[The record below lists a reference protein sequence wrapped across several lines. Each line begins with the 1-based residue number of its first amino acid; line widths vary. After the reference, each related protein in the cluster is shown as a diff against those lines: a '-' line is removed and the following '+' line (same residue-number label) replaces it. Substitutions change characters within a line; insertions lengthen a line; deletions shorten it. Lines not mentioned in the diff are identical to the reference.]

1 MGGERC
7 TQGVCGSTVFI
18 HPGPDVKGTHVKSTI
33 MSLDNIFDLHINIT
47 LKSTALLSSLSK
59 KHLLY
64 Y

>member
-7 TQGVCGSTVFI
+7 TQGVCANTVFI
-18 HPGPDVKGTHVKSTI
+18 HPDPDVKSTHVKSTI
-33 MSLDNIFDLHINIT
+33 ISVDDIFDLYFNIT
-47 LKSTALLSSLSK
+47 LKSAALLLSLSK